1 MRKVRRERRAMA
13 GRAAGQSGKALVPIL
28 GVTALLAIG
37 VAGVAITF
45 VNQEREKRQA
55 KERELR
61 LALAENHDLKGR
73 VEEIERA
80 KLRVEDEL
88 GRARKELVQSQEKL
102 AEAVSSQETLAR
114 SVEDRE
120 KEIGRLGKELEQARS
135 NAKQIT
141 KDLSDLQA
149 ERDGMKQQMADLE
162 QAKGDLESKIME
174 LSARPTVELEKVT
187 VGEGQPPV
195 SPVSMAPGA
204 AQSGQ
209 VVVINHEYDFV
220 VVNLGKKQ
228 GLSVGQEFQVVRGET
243 VLGKVKVEK
252 VYDEL
257 SAAAILPESQ
267 KENIREGDTVR
278 AL

>member
-1 MRKVRRERRAMA
+1 MHKVRREQRATA
-13 GRAAGQSGKALVPIL
+13 GVAAGSSGKVLIPLL
-28 GVTALLAIG
+28 GVSVLLAVG
-37 VAGVAITF
+37 VAGTAITLMR
-45 VNQEREKRQA
+45 QERQKRQA

-61 LALAENHDLKGR
+61 LALAENRDLKDRIDDIEQAKSR
-73 VEEIERA
+73 VEE
-80 KLRVEDEL
+80 EL
-88 GRARKELVQSQEKL
+88 GRARKELVESQDRL
-102 AEAVSSQETLAR
+102 SEALSAKETLAK

-120 KEIGRLGKELEQARS
+120 QEIGRLGKELEQAQS
-135 NAKQIT
+135 NVKQIT
-141 KDLSDLQA
+141 KELSDLQT
-149 ERDGMKQQMADLE
+149 EHDGMKEQVADLE
-162 QAKGDLESKIME
+162 EAKGDLESKLVE
-174 LSARPTVELEKVT
+174 LSDHPTVELEKVT
-187 VGEGQPPV
+187 VGEGQPQPAV
-195 SPVSMAPGA
+195 SAVPGA
-204 AQSGQ
+204 AQDGQ

-243 VLGKVKVEK
+243 ILGKVKVEK